1 MDLANEPASMIRLA
15 PASMLCCV
23 GLALGA
29 TSTASG
35 QPAAPTDVPAPAPA
49 PATAPAP
56 APAPAFAPVDVAVNE
71 PTPARRVFALEWNP
85 LALFIDRISV
95 NLEIALADHHALL
108 LAPFV
113 FDTRTA
119 SFIDVRGDATIV
131 RASQRFEG
139 VGGEIGYRYYAGY
152 GGLRG
157 FFAGPSFILAGVKGT
172 DGAGDQTT
180 FMNYGVAIDVG
191 WQALV
196 AADWVVSLG
205 GGGQYTFASKSIPD
219 QQAPA
224 AYYANS
230 GLHPRALAALGYA
243 F

>member
-1 MDLANEPASMIRLA
+1 MIHPPSASI
-15 PASMLCCV
+15 LCGV
-23 GLALGA
+23 GLALAA

-35 QPAAPTDVPAPAPA
+35 QPAAPAGVPA
-49 PATAPAP
+49 PATAPAT
-56 APAPAFAPVDVAVNE
+56 APAFAPVDVAVNE
-71 PTPARRVFALEWNP
+71 PTPARRVFAVEWNP
-85 LALFIDRISV
+85 VALFIHRLSV
-95 NLEIALADHHALL
+95 NLEIALADHHALV

-119 SFIDVRGDATIV
+119 SFIDVRGDPTTV
-131 RASQRFEG
+131 QPSQRFEG
-139 VGGEIGYRYYAGY
+139 VGGEIGYRYYAGS

-157 FFAGPSFILAGVKGT
+157 FFAGPSFILAGVRGT
-172 DGAGDQTT
+172 DGAGDHMT
-180 FMNYGVAIDVG
+180 FMDYGVAVDVG

-196 AADWVVSLG
+196 ASDWVVSLG
-205 GGGQYTFASKSIPD
+205 GGGQYTFTSTSIPD

-230 GLHPRALAALGYA
+230 GLHPRALAAVGYA

>member
-1 MDLANEPASMIRLA
+1 MDLANESASMIR
-15 PASMLCCV
+15 PPSASLLCGV
-23 GLALGA
+23 SLALGA

-35 QPAAPTDVPAPAPA
+35 QPAAPSGEPA
-49 PATAPAP
+49 PATTPP
-56 APAPAFAPVDVAVNE
+56 SAPAFAPVDVAVNE
-71 PTPARRVFALEWNP
+71 PTPARRVFAVEWNP
-85 LALFIDRISV
+85 VALVIDRISV
-95 NLEIALADHHALL
+95 NLEIAPADHHALV

-119 SFIDVRGDATIV
+119 SFVDVEGDAATLH
-131 RASQRFEG
+131 ASQRFEG
-139 VGGEIGYRYYAGY
+139 VGGEIGYRYYAGH

-157 FFAGPSFILAGVKGT
+157 FFAGPSFILAGVRGT
-172 DGAGDQTT
+172 DGAGDHTT
-180 FMNYGVAIDVG
+180 FMNYGVAVDVG

-196 AADWVVSLG
+196 ASDWVVSLG
-205 GGGQYTFASKSIPD
+205 GGGQYTFTSQSIPD

-224 AYYANS
+224 AYYANN